1 MRSLFVTG
9 LIAAGV
15 LLYYA
20 TAASAGCGPGCHM
33 SALGACVVD
42 GWGTVRNECPVPS
55 QPRPPCPVGLKW
67 KHGACMAID

>member
-9 LIAAGV
+9 LIAAGA

-20 TAASAGCGPGCHM
+20 TAASAGCGPGCHV
-33 SALGACVVD
+33 SLSGACVVD

-55 QPRPPCPVGLKW
+55 RPVPPCPFGFRYT
-67 KHGACMAID
+67 HGACVSL

>member
-1 MRSLFVTG
+1 MRSLLVTG
-9 LIAAGV
+9 LIAAGA
-15 LLYYA
+15 LLYCA
-20 TAASAGCGPGCHM
+20 TAADAGCGPGCHM